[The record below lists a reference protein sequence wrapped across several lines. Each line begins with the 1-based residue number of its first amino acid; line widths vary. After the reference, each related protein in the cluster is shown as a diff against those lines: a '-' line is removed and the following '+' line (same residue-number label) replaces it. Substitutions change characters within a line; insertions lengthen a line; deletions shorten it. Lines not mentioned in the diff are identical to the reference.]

1 MKQPARG
8 FSLVE
13 ILVAVALL
21 AMLGLIL
28 TTATASILGAI
39 QDTRESQEQYHA
51 ARVALGRM
59 EREIAMAYLSKH
71 QSEFKTTK
79 TVFLGKQNT
88 LTFSY
93 MGHRRMVRN
102 APESDEGFVT
112 YKLEK
117 DRSTGQNNLVRR
129 EKPVIDD
136 APEKGGQRLVLATGV
151 RKLTFAYWDFDK
163 EAWQADWKVEIDNAK
178 EAEMKKSL
186 AATAI
191 GAATGNNDLGK
202 AMVQAAAQENNHGP
216 DDLWLP
222 ARVRIAITLEAGGN
236 ELAFETQTR
245 VRVMQPIEFGG
256 IHTPK
261 PLENTLNPYAAMP
274 GMTPSGFGN
283 QMPQGVKR

>member
-1 MKQPARG
+1 MKNSHG
-8 FSLVE
+8 FTLME

-21 AMLGLIL
+21 AMMGLII

-39 QDTRESQEQYHA
+39 RDTRDSQEQYHA

-79 TVFLGKQNT
+79 TAFIGKGNS

-93 MGHRRMVRN
+93 MGHRRMTRN
-102 APESDEGFVT
+102 AAESDEGFVT
-112 YKLEK
+112 YRLEK
-117 DRSTGQNNLVRR
+117 DRQTGQNVLVRR

-136 APEKGGQRLVLATGV
+136 QPEKGGQKLVLATGV
-151 RKLTFAYWDFDK
+151 SRLQFQYWDFDK
-163 EAWQADWKVEIDNAK
+163 EAWQSDWKVEIDNAK

-202 AMVQAAAQENNHGP
+202 ALVQNATQDQHHGP
-216 DDLWLP
+216 DELWLP
-222 ARVRIAITLEAGGN
+222 ARVKISLTLESADSA
-236 ELAFETQTR
+236 LSFETQTR

-256 IHTPK
+256 VQTPK
-261 PLENTLNPYAAMP
+261 PYDNSLNPYGFAP
-274 GMTPSGFGN
+274 TTPTGFTVPNVNGRPN
-283 QMPQGVKR
+283 

>member
-1 MKQPARG
+1 M
-8 FSLVE
+8 E

-21 AMLGLIL
+21 AMMGLIL
-28 TTATASILGAI
+28 TTATGSILGAI
-39 QDTRESQEQYHA
+39 KDTRDSQEEYHA

-71 QSEFKTTK
+71 QSQFKTTK
-79 TVFLGKQNT
+79 TAFIGKGNS

-112 YKLEK
+112 YRLEK
-117 DRSTGQNNLVRR
+117 DRKTGQNILVRR

-136 APEKGGQRLVLATGV
+136 QPEKGGQKLILATGV
-151 RKLTFAYWDFDK
+151 SKLTFQYWDFDK
-163 EAWQADWKVEIDNAK
+163 EAWQSDWKVEIDNAK
-178 EAEMKKSL
+178 EAEMKKSM

-202 AMVQAAAQENNHGP
+202 ALVQAQTQDVHHGP
-216 DDLWLP
+216 DQLWLP
-222 ARVRIAITLEAGGN
+222 ARVKISLTLETEDN
-236 ELAFETQTR
+236 QLSFETQTR

-256 IHTPK
+256 IQTPK
-261 PLENTLNPYAAMP
+261 PGDNQLNPYSAWPGGPTGGMPGGGMP
-274 GMTPSGFGN
+274 GMPG
-283 QMPQGVKR
+283 MPGMGR